1 MKKLLIIVAILIAL
15 LAGGLAS
22 AWWWLTDTQSGAEWA
37 LNRAVSYL
45 DVLSWERI
53 EGGLAGGLTIDGVEL
68 EQAGTRV
75 SVDRLELAARI
86 HPFAG
91 PRVRV
96 ERLHVRGSKV
106 HLPEPR
112 EEEREPGDPFD
123 PGMLALP
130 LAIDIEDLRVED
142 FQLHP
147 HDGEV
152 QTVHRLDFSG
162 HYSDHI
168 RIDHLDI
175 SAPAG
180 QVQGT
185 GQWSLVDPYSIR
197 LDLDSEILI
206 EDDIRQALALEIRG
220 PMASLEVA
228 LSAEGP
234 ATVDGRARVR
244 GLPELPSGRLQL
256 EGGLAGWPGIDL
268 ALTELSLD
276 AEGAADDWSLVLD
289 TRMSGMEIPPA
300 RWQVEATGD
309 LARVDVESLRSEIL
323 DGEVLARGW
332 LDHGG
337 ETLAAGIEMRFS
349 ELDFT
354 SLYPEWPEQA
364 RVDGELT
371 ARLDGDEIHLDRLDL
386 SAPPTEFRLTG
397 NGRFVP
403 VADELALDLEWA
415 NLAWPPLLDD
425 GEPLLASQSGSVRLS
440 GRISDWRLELDALLA
455 TPDLPGGELGLRA
468 TGNDARADIEN
479 LTLDLRESG
488 RLTARGDVGWA
499 PHLETRMELAL
510 EQVDPGRFVAQLPGR
525 VDVRA
530 TIDARRNERLQLELH
545 LDELAGQLRDHPL
558 AGSGQ
563 LRLADDTPET
573 ARLDISLG
581 DNRIDVASEDGEHW
595 QWRLDATVLEQLWP
609 GISGM
614 ALLEGTLEP
623 HTRKLL
629 AHGEIEA
636 AGFGDFSVERVHLDT
651 ELDWGEQPR
660 VDASLRLSDLD
671 LNPWDRIDQI
681 ELVLTGGCVDHRVEL
696 NLSGM
701 RGTLDLAGRGTL
713 DGCLADH
720 SGWEGY
726 IERLYLGETVA
737 GNWQLADGL
746 PIRVNADAT
755 EAGPGC
761 LRAVGDGDGR
771 LCLRELLVDGD
782 SRARIGIHQVPMDL
796 FLLPLDPVFTL
807 TTPLSGQIEAGWNA
821 DGLDRL
827 AGHLE
832 LEAGAL
838 RALGDDED
846 LLAIDSLRLDFVPQ
860 GDHGLLLD
868 LLARLEGDS
877 ELAGQ
882 AHVID
887 LRDPASTMINADARL
902 DLPDIGAFNHLVAE
916 LDQLGGRL
924 HARLNVAG
932 NLNAPNVNG
941 RLSIADGFLT
951 HAPLGLR
958 VTDIDIDLEGVT
970 DHATLVGHM
979 KSGDGQLD
987 INGALTQRAEGW
999 IMEAGIEG
1007 ERFSFA
1013 DVDWLRINASPSIRL
1028 EGNHERLDIDG
1039 DIHIDRLRGG
1049 LPPGAGE
1056 RVTPSADVVVLG
1068 ETEEEEDDIPVR
1080 RLHGRLGIHIGD
1092 DARMSAVGLQARL
1105 AGGLE
1110 LLWNGSP
1117 EPRGRGVILIPE
1129 GSYRAYGQNLEIRDG
1144 EVLFTGHPI
1153 DNPRLDIRAV
1163 RDIFGDPRVESAGV
1177 HIRGPARDPRIELFT
1192 DPPTTDEKALAYVVT
1207 GADFDHAGGQGA
1219 VNVGFYLLPR
1229 LFVSYGIGLFEA
1241 GNVLSGRYEL
1251 SDRWGVRV
1259 VSGERDTGV
1268 DIGFITDR

>member
-15 LAGGLAS
+15 LAGGLVS
-22 AWWWLTDTQSGAEWA
+22 TWWWLTDTRSGAEWA
-37 LNRAVSYL
+37 LNRAVPYL
-45 DVLSWERI
+45 DALSWERI
-53 EGGLAGGLTIDGVEL
+53 EGGLASGLSVEGVVL

-75 SVDRLELAARI
+75 TVDHLELAARI
-86 HPFAG
+86 HPLAG

-96 ERLHVRGSKV
+96 ERLHVHGSKV

-130 LAIDIEDLRVED
+130 LAIDIEDLRIED
-142 FQLHP
+142 FRLHP
-147 HDGEV
+147 HDGEE

-168 RIDHLDI
+168 RIDRLEV

-180 QVQGT
+180 QVEGT
-185 GQWSLVDPYSIR
+185 GQWSLVEPYSIR
-197 LDLDSEILI
+197 LDLHSEIVI
-206 EDDIRQALALEIRG
+206 EEDIRQALALEVRG
-220 PMASLEVA
+220 PMSSLDVT
-228 LSAEGP
+228 LNAEGP
-234 ATVDGRARVR
+234 AAVSGQARVR
-244 GLPELPSGRLQL
+244 GLPELPSGRLRL
-256 EGGLAGWPGIDL
+256 EGRMVDWPGIDL

-289 TRMSGMEIPPA
+289 TRTSGMDLPPG
-300 RWQVEATGD
+300 RWQIEASGD
-309 LARVDVESLRSEIL
+309 LARVDIESLRSEIL
-323 DGEVLARGW
+323 DGEILARGW
-332 LDHGG
+332 LHHGG
-337 ETLAAGIEMRFS
+337 DVLAASIEMQFS

-354 SLYPEWPEQA
+354 PLYPEWPDQA
-364 RVDGELT
+364 RVGGELV
-371 ARLDGDEIHLDRLDL
+371 ARLDGDEIHLDRLAL
-386 SAPPTEFRLTG
+386 TAPPTDLRLTG

-403 VADELALDLEWA
+403 AADELALDLEWA
-415 NLAWPPLLDD
+415 NLAWPPLLDE
-425 GEPLLASQSGSVRLS
+425 GEPLLASESGRIRLS

-455 TPDLPGGELGLRA
+455 APELPGGELGLRA
-468 TGNDARADIEN
+468 TGSEERADIER
-479 LTLDLRESG
+479 LTLDLHESG
-488 RLTARGDVGWA
+488 RVTAQGDFGWA
-499 PHLETRMELAL
+499 PHIETRMELAL
-510 EQVDPGRFVAQLPGR
+510 EQLDPGRFVAQLPGR
-525 VDVRA
+525 VDGRA
-530 TIDARRNERLQLELH
+530 TINARRNERLH
-545 LDELAGQLRDHPL
+545 LDLQLDQLTGQLRDHPL
-558 AGSGQ
+558 AGSGR
-563 LRLADDTPET
+563 LRLADDTPEA

-581 DNRIDVASEDGEHW
+581 DNRIDIASEDGEHW
-595 QWRLDATVLEQLWP
+595 QWRLDAADLEQLWP
-609 GISGM
+609 GVSGM

-623 HTRKLL
+623 HIRKLL
-629 AHGEIEA
+629 AYGEIEA
-636 AGFGDFSVERVHLDT
+636 AGFGNYSVERVHLDT

-681 ELVLTGGCVDHRVEL
+681 ELVVTGGCVDHRVEL

-713 DGCLADH
+713 EGCLADYA
-720 SGWEGY
+720 GWKGH

-737 GNWQLADGL
+737 GNWQLAEGL
-746 PIRVNADAT
+746 PIRVGPDAT

-771 LCLRELLVDGD
+771 LCLRELHIDGD

-807 TTPLSGQIEAGWNA
+807 TTPLSGQISANWGAG
-821 DGLDRL
+821 GLERL
-827 AGHLE
+827 TGHLE
-832 LEAGAL
+832 LEPGAL

-846 LLAIDSLRLDFVPQ
+846 LLTIDSLRLDFLPRD
-860 GDHGLLLD
+860 DHGLLLD
-868 LLARLEGDS
+868 LMARLEGDS
-877 ELAGQ
+877 ELTGQ

-887 LRDPASTMINADARL
+887 LRDPRSTMINADARL

-924 HARLNVAG
+924 HARLNLAG
-932 NLNAPNVNG
+932 NLSAPSIDG
-941 RLSIADGFLT
+941 RLSIADGHLA

-958 VTDIDIDLEGVT
+958 VTDIAIDLEGVT
-970 DHATLVGHM
+970 DHATLVGQM
-979 KSGDGQLD
+979 TSGDGQLD
-987 INGALTQRAEGW
+987 IDGALTQQADGW
-999 IMEAGIEG
+999 IMEASIKGQ
-1007 ERFSFA
+1007 RFSFA
-1013 DVDWLRINASPSIRL
+1013 DVDWLRINASPSIQL
-1028 EGNHERLDIDG
+1028 TGNHERLDIDG
-1039 DIHIDRLRGG
+1039 DILIDRLRGG

-1056 RVTPSADVVVLG
+1056 RVRPSGDVIVLG
-1068 ETEEEEDDIPVR
+1068 ETEEEELVVPVR
-1080 RLHGRLGIHIGD
+1080 RLHGRLGIQIGD
-1092 DARMSAVGLQARL
+1092 DARMAALGLQARL
-1105 AGGLE
+1105 AGGVE
-1110 LLWNGSP
+1110 LLWNGGP

-1129 GSYRAYGQNLEIRDG
+1129 GSYRAYGQTLEIRDG
-1144 EVLFTGHPI
+1144 EVLFTGHPL

-1163 RDIFGDPRVESAGV
+1163 RDIFGDPRVEAAGV
-1177 HIRGPARDPRIELFT
+1177 HIRGPARDPLIELYT
-1192 DPPTTDEKALAYVVT
+1192 DPLTTEEKALAYVVT

-1219 VNVGFYLLPR
+1219 VSVGFYLLPR

-1259 VSGERDTGV
+1259 VSGERDTGI